1 MHNQEQAI
9 DRTTQPPP
17 TVNDSE
23 LRSRVLAA
31 YFESTRYLKS
41 ADIRVGPGE
50 GGKVASSRGLFS
62 IPESC
67 YIQSTGHFNSVE
79 FNICYN
85 QIMYDT
91 IAHVSKYGLM
101 SYFSGW
107 GVEGF
112 FQRQLPD
119 ILITR
124 FQSRFPRPIDPVEFH
139 GEFSIRSAR
148 LHRAGRSFLFLKT
161 HCLFF
166 DNAAGEAVGEVDLA
180 IVNP

>member
-1 MHNQEQAI
+1 LH
-9 DRTTQPPP
+9 TQQTIRHAATPLP
-17 TVNDSE
+17 TFNDSE
-23 LRSRVLAA
+23 LRSRVLSA
-31 YFESTRYLKS
+31 YFDSTRYLKS
-41 ADIRVGPGE
+41 AEIGMDPDE
-50 GGKVASSRGLFS
+50 GSKVLSSRGIFS

-85 QIMYDT
+85 QIMYDA
-91 IAHVSKYGLM
+91 IAHASKYGLT
-101 SYFSGW
+101 SFFSDW

-112 FQRQLPD
+112 FRRQLPD

-124 FQSRFPRPIDPVEFH
+124 FQSRFPSPIDPAHFQ

-148 LHRAGRSFLFLKT
+148 LHRVGKSFLFLKT
-161 HCLFF
+161 HCRFF
-166 DNAAGEAVGEVDLA
+166 DNAVGEAAGEVDLA